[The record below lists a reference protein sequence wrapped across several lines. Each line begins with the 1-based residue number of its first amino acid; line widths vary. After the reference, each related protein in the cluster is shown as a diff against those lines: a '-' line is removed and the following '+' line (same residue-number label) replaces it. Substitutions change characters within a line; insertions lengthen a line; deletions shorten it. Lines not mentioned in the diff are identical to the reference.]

1 MCSPGIVLIF
11 VNIALYAFCFQMQ
24 TPVQPKLLREL
35 GVDESALGQMQAV
48 FGVFQTLGTLLSG
61 TLMDMYGTRGLLV
74 LNFVS
79 SAVCYGMYYVAPDAW
94 WLYAAQVPTL
104 LQHGMLASRTYLS
117 VHANSDQQR
126 ETLLGM
132 TRFAYG
138 AGMMVG
144 PALGGWLA
152 DSVDLRAPAGLAAV
166 GSLVSCASVVLLD
179 DGTPPGSATRTE
191 AAPSADAKPPLSVA
205 SVLGQMRSAAAK
217 AWAVPALRGVLFIRF
232 VGMLAA
238 SLAYRALPIVAKS
251 QFGMEATGL
260 GAFMSFS
267 AAVGAATQVA
277 VVGGLPAM
285 RSAARR
291 AKAEGKPAPFWALS
305 DTSVVLTGLVIVFGG
320 FLLLGAATETAQ
332 LYVAVAVM
340 VLGPVLVDVILSGR
354 IASLATDKGFA
365 NSVDMAGGSVLRSIA
380 APYLSAWL
388 VSTFGFASVGHSAA
402 VLVAVAVA
410 AVLSGAVAL
419 ESPEPAERPKED

>member
-1 MCSPGIVLIF
+1 
-11 VNIALYAFCFQMQ
+11 
-24 TPVQPKLLREL
+24 
-35 GVDESALGQMQAV
+35 MQAV

-74 LNFVS
+74 LNFLS
-79 SAVCYGMYYVAPDAW
+79 SAVCYSMYYLAQDAW

-117 VHANSDQQR
+117 VHASSDQQR

-152 DSVDLRAPAGLAAV
+152 DSVDLRAPAGLAAI
-166 GSLVSCASVVLLD
+166 GSLISCASVILLD
-179 DGTPPGSATRTE
+179 NGATPGSEVKPE
-191 AAPSADAKPPLSVA
+191 AASSGADAKPPLTVA
-205 SVLGQMRSAAAK
+205 SVLGQMQMAASK

-285 RSAARR
+285 RAAARH
-291 AKAEGKPAPFWALS
+291 AKEQGKPAPFWALS
-305 DTSVVLTGLVIVFGG
+305 DTSVVLLGLVVVFGG
-320 FLLLGAATETAQ
+320 FLLLGAATESAQ

-365 NSVDMAGGSVLRSIA
+365 NSVDMAGGSILRSIA

-388 VSTFGFASVGHSAA
+388 VSSFGFASVGHSAA
-402 VLVAVAVA
+402 ALVAVAVA
-410 AVLSGAVAL
+410 AVLSGSVSL
-419 ESPEPAERPKED
+419 EPAAPSGPTKED